1 MLLRF
6 EEYYDFLEL
15 KKLTLPVI
23 GKNTKFG
30 FNYEYITPHEP
41 DTGNNKTTL
50 LELNNKSKKELNSKR
65 KSNQSKISDKKNK
78 KSTINKVLEDYNEYN
93 LITLVGKFNNEDLL
107 EKGSVFNI
115 VKEPD
120 NQYDA
125 EAIAVKHNNET
136 IAYVAN
142 SVSTVVKGTMSAGRI
157 YDKFNNNG
165 KIEIIYVG
173 GRIIAKLIS

>member
-1 MLLRF
+1 MIINPDEGEF
-6 EEYYDFLEL
+6 DYDDYYY
-15 KKLTLPVI
+15 KKLDVI
-23 GKNTKFG
+23 SIPKDAGESHF
-30 FNYEYITPHEP
+30 IHEP
-41 DTGNNKTTL
+41 KKEVNSKKRKTNSNRAPKKKIKNPDSESAINKL
-50 LELNNKSKKELNSKR
+50 LENHKEEN
-65 KSNQSKISDKKNK
+65 IV
-78 KSTINKVLEDYNEYN
+78 TI
-93 LITLVGKFNNEDLL
+93 VGGFYNEDLF
-107 EKGSVFNI
+107 ENGSVFRI

-120 NQYDA
+120 NPYDA
-125 EAIAVKHNNET
+125 EAIAVKHDDET